1 MVNKIYK
8 SVRNALLGLSYA
20 YSSDRSFRMEVGGS
34 IIYIILGFF
43 LWPLAGVE
51 LALLIGSYILILI
64 TELINTSI
72 EQMLERLHPER
83 HHLIGVSKDI
93 ASAAVLMA
101 FLFAI
106 LITSLL
112 ILDRLGLVFFS

>member
-1 MVNKIYK
+1 MIKKIYK
-8 SVRNALLGLSYA
+8 SVRNALFGLSYA
-20 YSSDRSFRMEVGGS
+20 YSSDKSFRMEAGGS
-34 IIYIILGFF
+34 LVYIILGYI
-43 LWPLAGVE
+43 LWPLSGVE
-51 LALLIGSYILILI
+51 LALFIGSYLLILI

-83 HHLIGVSKDI
+83 HHLIGASKDI

-101 FLFAI
+101 FVFAI
-106 LITSLL
+106 MVVSLL